1 MSGILSDVGGFAKG
15 FGQGLWG
22 GAKGMVQG
30 LGTLAEGAYDVAT
43 DPNARAQAWN
53 DAVNAAQT
61 VEWAAQNPGQAA
73 SNIGQGATNLYNN
86 FVTAEQQAVA
96 NGQGAQFWGNLA
108 GQATF
113 AAGTVLVPGLVE
125 GKLAGAAGELGDAS
139 QLLKAGTTLEDAA
152 PAISDAAEG
161 AATAP
166 VLPNPD
172 ALSFVPENSGV
183 AQSPAGQ
190 AWRDYQAQTIGA
202 DTDPLT
208 GQSNVPALQFDN
220 PNPNGN
226 PYVKWDGYQQ
236 LPDGT
241 TELIDAK
248 TAISPFSTADG
259 PFVPQSTLDQLV
271 NKSAALDQNP
281 GYTGVIEVPTEQAA
295 ADAQAALDNLGID
308 NIDVRVRPFQDAAP
322 TVPDAAVSDS
332 PVADPNAAT
341 TPASVPDPALD
352 TAAASPTAGDGTSLL
367 NTSSLV
373 GAGLLGAGAVGNALS
388 PAPQPAPAA
397 DATPST
403 PPVSTADATPSAP
416 PAPAAAD
423 ATPSAPPAAAADATP
438 SALPLFSATYG
449 VNPDGSLTTLSP
461 PTLVSPGD
469 TSITPPQPIIPD
481 PVDTTPADP
490 IDTAPVDTAPVDTAP
505 VDTTPVDTTPVD
517 TTPASPPP
525 VAPDPGTD
533 SSGDLSGIDGGGG
546 GGGAMDDMAA
556 MADC

>member
-53 DAVNAAQT
+53 DAVDAAQT

-73 SNIGQGATNLYNN
+73 SDIGQGATNLYNN

-113 AAGTVLVPGLVE
+113 AAGTVLVPGLAE
-125 GKLAGAAGELGDAS
+125 GKLAGATGELGDAS
-139 QLLKAGTTLEDAA
+139 QLVKAASTLEDAA

-161 AATAP
+161 AAAAP

-190 AWRDYQAQTIGA
+190 VWRDYQAQTVGA

-322 TVPDAAVSDS
+322 SVPDAAVSDS
-332 PVADPNAAT
+332 PIVDPNAAA

-373 GAGLLGAGAVGNALS
+373 GAGLLGAGAAGNALS
-388 PAPQPAPAA
+388 PAPQPA
-397 DATPST
+397 
-403 PPVSTADATPSAP
+403 STADATPSAP
-416 PAPAAAD
+416 PAATAD
-423 ATPSAPPAAAADATP
+423 ATPSTPPAPAADPTP
-438 SALPLFSATYG
+438 STLPLYSATYG
-449 VNPDGSLTTLSP
+449 VNPDGSLTTLSA

-469 TSITPPQPIIPD
+469 TSITPPQPIIAD

-490 IDTAPVDTAPVDTAP
+490 IDTTPVDTAPIDTAP
-505 VDTTPVDTTPVD
+505 VDI
-517 TTPASPPP
+517 TPASPAP
-525 VAPDPGTD
+525 VVPDPGTD